1 MKPVDATHRKLR
13 GVVAML
19 MDSGATEHERENAA
33 MLKARL
39 EKRLEQ
45 QGAPNGDWT
54 DIVFRLG
61 RKVHE
66 IKKSA
71 SPLSAAGDSTKIAVR
86 FGRAVGQGLRK
97 WRAS

>member
-1 MKPVDATHRKLR
+1 
-13 GVVAML
+13 
-19 MDSGATEHERENAA
+19 MDSGATEHEKENAA

-45 QGAPNGDWT
+45 EGAPNGDWT

-71 SPLSAAGDSTKIAVR
+71 TPLSLTGNSTKVAFR
-86 FGRAVGQGLRK
+86 LGRAVGQSLKK